1 MQAIQTRYIGPT
13 NYLGSRVKA
22 YSEAFPRGVI
32 VPFDYALN
40 TEARHDAA
48 ARAFIVAKCW
58 HGSWVR
64 GGSPDGRGFV
74 YVCLS
79 RDLTREGRTFRT
91 PHPQACDPRDLLIVR
106 DETEGGES

>member
-22 YSEAFPRGVI
+22 YSEAFSRGVI
-32 VPFDYALN
+32 VPFDHSLN

-48 ARAFIVAKCW
+48 ARAFIVAKGW

-91 PHPQACDPRDLLIVR
+91 THPQACDPRDLLIVR
-106 DETEGGES
+106 DETEGA